1 MKAFLISKTQI
12 LGAINKKILFQK
24 IKSNL
29 WNKTPPKKKSQWK
42 TVRYVKQSIQNILRV
57 PKIIK
62 RHKMQ
67 NWEKEMKI

>member
-29 WNKTPPKKKSQWK
+29 WNKTPPQKKSPSE
-42 TVRYVKQSIQNILRV
+42 RL
-57 PKIIK
+57 
-62 RHKMQ
+62 
-67 NWEKEMKI
+67 